1 LFSLNSSSQ
10 GFTLNQMQ
18 HSIIGAYNGSGLSC
32 VDFNQDGWDDIT
44 FCTRNEPVKFYLN
57 SQGTFILTSLVDH
70 QGEIKSALWADID
83 NDLDQDLLLTTFEG
97 FTKLYKN
104 LGDLVFEDVS
114 EQNGIPQLSGAMSY
128 GASFGD
134 FNRDGSLDL
143 YICNYNWPEGITNW
157 LLVNDGTGKFFDI
170 SNTTCAS
177 DMNRRSFQSTFLD
190 FNNDLWADL
199 FVINDKQT
207 RNSLYLNSNGE
218 FSDVS
223 VESGTD
229 HLMESMSNSPC
240 DFDHDG
246 DLDIYI
252 TNGPFGNVFLRN
264 DNGQFVDIAPELGMT
279 VGTLCWGALWI
290 DYDADGWEDLYI
302 CDIFEYFGDYNRWF
316 RNNGDGTFSSVTP
329 QGMTVDNYRSYANA
343 IGDFNNDSKPDI
355 VVVNDDGVYS
365 VMWENTSSSSNYL
378 SLDLQGVYSNTDGVG
393 AWIHVFV
400 GDTQQHHYSL
410 SGENYLAQ
418 NSKTEFFG
426 LGTNTAVDSVIV
438 EWPSGLVDH
447 FYNLQGNTEQTLI
460 EGDSYSLQLSL
471 SSDTTLCAGDS
482 VFVQTNLMDNVIWN
496 DAFQGTE
503 RWISSSGQYSATAE
517 ILPNFIL
524 ATDVITIQIAPPI
537 EYESFPS
544 NLNCFEAND
553 GEIQIQSEVP
563 YINWENGE
571 SNFFIDSLSAGVYY
585 FELTNYFGCSK
596 IDSVLVTQP
605 LPIVLES
612 SQSDP
617 VNGANGWIELVVDG
631 GTPPYQYQWNI
642 KGSSNVI
649 LNAQQGN
656 YTCLITDSNGC
667 QIGFETSM
675 IDLNLE
681 EITDLDKLI
690 WNSNTNSLKIP
701 SASHGNLKVFDSS
714 GRLVYDETVHSNDLI
729 DLSSLSK
736 GVYSVSFLKSNVESF
751 ESMLIVLEK

>member
-1 LFSLNSSSQ
+1 
-10 GFTLNQMQ
+10 
-18 HSIIGAYNGSGLSC
+18 
-32 VDFNQDGWDDIT
+32 
-44 FCTRNEPVKFYLN
+44 
-57 SQGTFILTSLVDH
+57 
-70 QGEIKSALWADID
+70 
-83 NDLDQDLLLTTFEG
+83 
-97 FTKLYKN
+97 
-104 LGDLVFEDVS
+104 
-114 EQNGIPQLSGAMSY
+114 
-128 GASFGD
+128 
-134 FNRDGSLDL
+134 
-143 YICNYNWPEGITNW
+143 
-157 LLVNDGTGKFFDI
+157 
-170 SNTTCAS
+170 
-177 DMNRRSFQSTFLD
+177 
-190 FNNDLWADL
+190 
-199 FVINDKQT
+199 
-207 RNSLYLNSNGE
+207 
-218 FSDVS
+218 
-223 VESGTD
+223 
-229 HLMESMSNSPC
+229 
-240 DFDHDG
+240 
-246 DLDIYI
+246 
-252 TNGPFGNVFLRN
+252 
-264 DNGQFVDIAPELGMT
+264 
-279 VGTLCWGALWI
+279 
-290 DYDADGWEDLYI
+290 
-302 CDIFEYFGDYNRWF
+302 
-316 RNNGDGTFSSVTP
+316 
-329 QGMTVDNYRSYANA
+329 MTVDNYRSYANA